1 MSMFFKFRMLSDESD
16 VFVRDYEVK
25 YDMNLLEFNDFICSD
40 LGYDN
45 SGMTSF
51 FLSDGQWRKLRE
63 FTLMDMGDG
72 MSDFHDN
79 EDNIPP
85 MAMEKVMLGQ
95 LIHENHDRLIWLF
108 DMFTDRAY
116 YLELIEAGFVQEG
129 VEYPRTLFAH
139 GEPSDQYDPEA
150 GGVGEKSI
158 FEEMM
163 DDFGDFG
170 GNDSYD
176 SYDDEY

>member
-1 MSMFFKFRMLSDESD
+1 MSMVFKFRMLSDESD

-25 YDMNLLEFNDFICSD
+25 YDMNLLEFNDFICRD
-40 LGYDN
+40 LRYDN

-51 FLSDGQWRKLRE
+51 FLSDGQWMKLRE
-63 FTLMDMGDG
+63 FTLMDMGAG
-72 MSDFHDN
+72 MGGYADEPD
-79 EDNIPP
+79 EAPLP
-85 MAMEKVMLGQ
+85 LEKIVLGQ
-95 LIHENHDRLIWLF
+95 LIHNNHDRLIWLF
-108 DMFTDRAY
+108 DMFADRAY
-116 YLELIEAGFVQEG
+116 YLEMIEAKFAEEG

-150 GGVGEKSI
+150 GGANEKSI

-170 GNDSYD
+170 GGDD

>member
-1 MSMFFKFRMLSDESD
+1 MSMIFKFRMLSDESD
-16 VFVRDYEVK
+16 VFVRDYEVR
-25 YDMNLLEFNDFICSD
+25 YDMNLLEFNDFICDD

-51 FLSDGQWRKLRE
+51 FLSDRQWLKLRE

-72 MSDFHDN
+72 MGGYDADDSDR
-79 EDNIPP
+79 PLP
-85 MAMEKVMLGQ
+85 MEQVLLGQ
-95 LIHENHDRLIWLF
+95 LVRDNYDRLIWLF
-108 DMFTDRAY
+108 DMFGDRAY
-116 YLELIEAGFVQEG
+116 YLEMIEAKHAEEG

-139 GEPSDQYDPEA
+139 GEPADQYDPEA

-170 GNDSYD
+170 GSDD
-176 SYDDEY
+176 GYDDEY

>member
-1 MSMFFKFRMLSDESD
+1 MSMIFNFRMLSDESD

-25 YDMNLLEFNDFICSD
+25 YDMNLLELNDFICKD
-40 LGYDN
+40 LNYDN

-63 FTLMDMGDG
+63 FTLMDMGNG
-72 MSDFHDN
+72 MGGYDDEN
-79 EDNIPP
+79 EPP
-85 MAMEKVMLGQ
+85 MPMEEVVLGQ
-95 LIHENHDRLIWLF
+95 LIHNNHDRLIWLF
-108 DMFTDRAY
+108 DMFADRAY
-116 YLELIEAGFVQEG
+116 YLELIEAKFAEEG
-129 VEYPRTLFAH
+129 VNYPRTLFAH
-139 GEPSDQYDPEA
+139 GEPSDQSDPEA

-170 GNDSYD
+170 GGDD

>member
-1 MSMFFKFRMLSDESD
+1 MIFKFRMLSDESD
-16 VFVRDYEVK
+16 VFVRDYEVR
-25 YDMNLLEFNDFICSD
+25 YDMNLLEFNDFICRD
-40 LGYDN
+40 LRYDN

-63 FTLMDMGDG
+63 FTLMDMGEG
-72 MSDFHDN
+72 MGDLHDA
-79 EDNIPP
+79 DSQPP
-85 MAMEKVMLGQ
+85 MAMESVVLGQ

-108 DMFTDRAY
+108 DMFGDRAY
-116 YLELIEAGFVQEG
+116 YLELVEAKFAEEG
-129 VEYPRTLFAH
+129 VEYPRTQFAH

-150 GGVGEKSI
+150 SVMDEKSI

-170 GNDSYD
+170 GNDD
-176 SYDDEY
+176 DDDEY

>member
-1 MSMFFKFRMLSDESD
+1 MSMIFKFRMLSDESD

-25 YDMNLLEFNDFICSD
+25 YDMTLLEFNDFICSD

-51 FLSDGQWRKLRE
+51 FLSDSRWMKLRE
-63 FTLMDMGDG
+63 FTLMDMGEG
-72 MSDFHDN
+72 MGGFHEN
-79 EDNIPP
+79 QEEAPI
-85 MAMEKVMLGQ
+85 AMEKVVLGQ

-108 DMFTDRAY
+108 DMFADRAY
-116 YLELIEAGFVQEG
+116 YLELIEAKFAEPNVD
-129 VEYPRTLFAH
+129 YPRTLFAH

-150 GGVGEKSI
+150 GGAGEKSI

-163 DDFGDFG
+163 DDWGDFG
-170 GNDSYD
+170 GGDD

>member
-63 FTLMDMGDG
+63 FTLMDMGGG
-72 MSDFHDN
+72 MSDYSSD

-85 MAMEKVMLGQ
+85 MAMEQVVLGQ
-95 LIHENHDRLIWLF
+95 LIHENHDRLIWVF
-108 DMFTDRAY
+108 DMFADRAY

-129 VEYPRTLFAH
+129 VKYPRTLFAH

-170 GNDSYD
+170 GDD